1 MQEEGLIQDKIAEA
15 QTAKTA
21 TENKSSNKESKVMFR
36 TGDKWLWGIFILL
49 VLFSMVEN
57 YSASSRLITSTVKD
71 PINSVLRHWE
81 FLGFGVFVAWF
92 CQRFHYTRYILLS
105 MLFVFLTFVC
115 YMLTAVMGSNINGA
129 VRALNLGVISIQP
142 SELAKVSI
150 TAIFAYILSRNLS
163 IKRGVKKTGIVWC
176 VVIAAIYLFFSIS
189 QGLTNTVII
198 FVIAIGMVLIAGAGN
213 LRKIIITIFVFA
225 VTMFAIWGIYSFA
238 NADDQTNG
246 PTQETVEQKNDTDED
261 TNEEALAIKPLSRW
275 ETWENRL
282 SRFLNK
288 SDKRPLWEHTTT
300 EDKGIYAQEIYARMA
315 QANGG
320 MFGVGFS
327 QSRERARLPLAFSD
341 YIFSIIVEEF
351 GFAGGLSLILLY
363 MSLLW
368 RAFSLASKYDKPF
381 PRMLMLGL
389 ALTIVLQALAH
400 VAINVGLTPVSGQPL
415 PLISS
420 GGTSIVMMS
429 LAFGIMLSV
438 SRSASYETDTKEIKR
453 QEMEQ
458 LPEVMRTSASKYRK
472 P

>member
-1 MQEEGLIQDKIAEA
+1 MQEEGLTQDIATPASA
-15 QTAKTA
+15 QTPVPAVA
-21 TENKSSNKESKVMFR
+21 TTTDKAPGKKVMFR
-36 TGDKWLWGIFILL
+36 HGDNWLWGIFIAL

-57 YSASSRLITSTVKD
+57 YSASSRLITSSIKD
-71 PINSVLRHWE
+71 PISSVLRHWE
-81 FLGFGVFVAWF
+81 FLGGGVVVAYV
-92 CQRFHYTRYILLS
+92 CQRFHYTNYIWVS
-105 MLFVFLTFVC
+105 ILFVFITFAC
-115 YMLTAVMGSNINGA
+115 YLLTAIMGSNLNGA
-129 VRALNLGVISIQP
+129 VRALNLGGISIQP

-163 IKRGVKKTGIVWC
+163 IKRGVKKAGIVWC
-176 VVIAAIYLFFSIS
+176 TVIAGIYLCFSIS

-198 FVIAIGMVLIAGAGN
+198 FVIAMGMVLIAGAGN
-213 LRKIIITIFVFA
+213 LRKLIMSSVIFAMV
-225 VTMFAIWGIYSFA
+225 MLAIWGIYSLA
-238 NADDQTNG
+238 NSDDDSNE
-246 PTQETVEQKNDTDED
+246 PAVETVEQKDPTEED
-261 TNEEALAIKPLSRW
+261 AEEEAPTIKLSRW
-275 ETWENRL
+275 ETWLARL
-282 SRFLNK
+282 SRK
-288 SDKRPLWEHTTT
+288 ADSKPLWEHTTT
-300 EDKGIYAQEIYARMA
+300 EAKGVYAQEIYARMA

-320 MFGVGFS
+320 LFGVGFG
-327 QSRERARLPLAFSD
+327 QSRERSRLPLAFSD
-341 YIFSIIVEEF
+341 YIFSIIVEEW
-351 GFAGGLSLILLY
+351 GFVGGLSLILLY

-420 GGTSIVMMS
+420 GGTSIAMMS
-429 LAFGIMLSV
+429 MAFGIMLSV